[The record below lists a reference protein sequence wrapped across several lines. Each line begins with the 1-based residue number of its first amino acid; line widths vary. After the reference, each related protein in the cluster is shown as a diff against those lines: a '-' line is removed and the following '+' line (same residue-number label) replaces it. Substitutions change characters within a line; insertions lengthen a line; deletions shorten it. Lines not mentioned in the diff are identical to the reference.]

1 MESCQRR
8 YGDCFTVRL
17 LGFGDRG
24 RHGIVFIADPAAV
37 KATFAGDRS
46 LNRVGESRQSME
58 PMFGSRSILLLD
70 GAEHMRQRKL
80 MLPPL
85 HGERMARYGELI
97 EAITDSEVDGW
108 PVGRVMPL
116 QARFQAITL
125 EVIFRAVFGL
135 DEAARTEELRGRVK
149 ALLDIVAN
157 PLSELAMG
165 LPGRIGPINI
175 RAGFERAVASADE
188 LLIAEI
194 RGRRRDPRLPERE
207 DILSLL
213 LQARDENGDS
223 MTDREVRDELVTLLL
238 AGHETTATA
247 LAWAFEHLFH
257 QPEALD
263 RVTEECRRGGD
274 DQYLDAVIKETLRLR
289 PPVPLVDRTLSAPL
303 ELNGHLL
310 PAGTTVAPCI
320 YLVHRRADLYPEP
333 LAFRP
338 ERFLDQPPETY
349 GWLPFGGGTRRCVG
363 ASFATFE
370 MKAVMRRVLQRTRL
384 RAASSRPEVARRRA
398 IVLAPSRGARAVL
411 E

>member
-24 RHGIVFIADPAAV
+24 SDGIVFLADPAAV

-46 LNRVGESRQSME
+46 LNRVGDSRRSME

-70 GAEHMRQRKL
+70 GAEHLRQRKL
-80 MLPPL
+80 MLPPF
-85 HGERMARYGELI
+85 HGERMASYGELI
-97 EAITDSEVDGW
+97 AEVTEREIDGW

-135 DEAARTEELRGRVK
+135 DEAARTEELRNRVK
-149 ALLDIVAN
+149 ALLEMVAN

-194 RGRRRDPRLPERE
+194 RLRREDPALEKRE

-213 LQARDENGDS
+213 LQARDEAGEP

-257 QPEALD
+257 RPDALA
-263 RVTEECRRGGD
+263 RLTEEVRANDGD
-274 DQYLDAVIKETLRLR
+274 EYMDAVIKETLRLR

-303 ELNGHLL
+303 ELSGYML
-310 PAGTTVAPCI
+310 PAGTLVAPCI

-333 LAFRP
+333 DAFKP
-338 ERFLDQPPETY
+338 ERFLEQAPETY
-349 GWLPFGGGTRRCVG
+349 SWLPFGGGTRRCIG

-370 MKAVMRRVLQRTRL
+370 MKAVMGHVLKRARL
-384 RAASSRPEVARRRA
+384 RPASSRPDVARRRA
-398 IVLAPSRGARAVL
+398 IVLAPRRGARAVL